1 MTQVFHFCL
10 PIVLWCA
17 LIAVAWYANIIAF
30 VLCML
35 LGMVALALLI
45 ECAYRAWRHWQL
57 KRDLRRD
64 RAIMHQWRTDRD
76 AHAASAPAAHQA
88 AKLTQATPMRRTAL
102 EPTTRIVS
110 GRIYLDGHP
119 RVEAKPREREQ

>member
-1 MTQVFHFCL
+1 MTQVFQFCL

-17 LIAVAWYANIIAF
+17 LVGVAWYANVIAL

-45 ECAYRAWRHWQL
+45 ECAYRAWRHWQR

-64 RAIMHQWRTDRD
+64 RAIMHQWRTDSGAQPDGECERLR
-76 AHAASAPAAHQA
+76 P
-88 AKLTQATPMRRTAL
+88 AKLTHATPMRRTAL

-110 GRIYLDGHP
+110 GRVYLDGHP
-119 RVEAKPREREQ
+119 RIEAKPREREQ